1 MTQNSYTVFLPD
13 RPLPICVEADDFAV
27 FGCEVVLRKDGNA
40 VARTSDRGFVVQTDL
55 ARESCANAERLP
67 WEQTLPTVEAI
78 APAVI
83 EEIKSHPHPVWPFLT
98 GAGAA
103 LAALYGV
110 TIWLV
115 S

>member
-1 MTQNSYTVFLPD
+1 MTQNTYTVFLPD
-13 RPLPICVEADDFAV
+13 RPMPICVEADDFAV

-67 WEQTLPTVEAI
+67 WEQMRPTVESI
-78 APAVI
+78 APAAI
-83 EEIKSHPHPVWPFLT
+83 AEIKSHPAPVWPFLA
-98 GAGAA
+98 GAGTA

-110 TIWLV
+110 VSWLM
-115 S
+115 